1 MIRVLALL
9 FLLGGVSWSQEADE
23 VRTKFYDF
31 DELNLQGD
39 RKKPALLY
47 ADAKQ
52 RARFERLFQLKRSFL
67 PELRRTGD
75 GSAVITPPEA
85 R

>member
-39 RKKPALLY
+39 RKKPATI
-47 ADAKQ
+47 
-52 RARFERLFQLKRSFL
+52 S
-67 PELRRTGD
+67 T
-75 GSAVITPPEA
+75 
-85 R
+85 